1 MEDGGMDLIR
11 LDTDMWDD
19 VGKIYKVEEFY
30 RRPDS
35 TAVELKLED
44 QHGNK
49 YSHVVA
55 FHQIEWL
62 DDREV

>member
-1 MEDGGMDLIR
+1 MEDGSMDLIR

-19 VGKIYKVEEFY
+19 AGKTYKVIEYY
-30 RRPDS
+30 RRPES

-44 QHGNK
+44 IHGNK
-49 YSHVVA
+49 YDRVVA